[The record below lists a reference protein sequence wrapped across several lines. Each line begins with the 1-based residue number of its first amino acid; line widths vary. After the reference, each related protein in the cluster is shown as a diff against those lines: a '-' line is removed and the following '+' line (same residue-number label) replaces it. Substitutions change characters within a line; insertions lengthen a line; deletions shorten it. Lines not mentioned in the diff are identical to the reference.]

1 MMRRVFRALGDI
13 FDRDRRERG
22 LDAELRFHVDS
33 AIEHLMAQGLSREEA
48 ERQAR
53 LNVGSLPAVK
63 DDCRQTRL
71 SHTIETTWLDLRQ
84 GVRALTNN
92 PGFTLA
98 ALGTVAVGIGAT
110 TAIFS
115 VVYGVLMR
123 PLPYGRG
130 DDLIVLHQQ
139 AQARNRRD
147 LRFSVKEIADYRGA
161 TKTLDAVV
169 EHHSMVFLL
178 LGDNFAERV
187 QTAVVSA
194 NFFDS
199 LGVKPLLG
207 RTFVE
212 SDDTSASDG
221 VLVLSHK
228 YWTSRHGSDPS
239 IVGRIFAMNNRP
251 HRVIGVLPPI
261 PQYPVDSDV
270 YMPTSHCPTRS
281 SQRFQE
287 NRNARMMTVFAR
299 KRPGT
304 AIEHARA
311 ELASIEGQLRQSYPE
326 SYRPELGY
334 RIVAESLHEELTAA
348 AKPALLVLLTAAGF
362 VLLIA
367 CANVANL
374 LLARLLRRDRE
385 LALRAALGASRGRL
399 IRQLLSEGTVLSLAG
414 GLLGVAIAPMSL
426 RVLRRFAERFTP
438 RAAEVALDWP
448 VLAFA
453 LSASLVTGIVFSL
466 APALWFHRGMGD
478 AIRQGAGQSASI
490 SRNRLRAGLVV
501 AQVAVAFVLLAGA
514 GLMLRSFL
522 ALREVPPGFGA
533 ENVLSM
539 RLTFNNRRYPAIA
552 DYRKAWDRILFEIP
566 QVAGTISTALSS
578 NVPFD
583 PAGIASGPSNT
594 EFAIEGRPVSKGELA
609 PVVNTMNVSA
619 GYFATLRQPVV
630 QGRDFGERDDAERPP
645 VAIINQTM
653 ARHRW
658 PGENPLGRR
667 VTFTAGQT
675 WIEIVGVVGDV
686 REYGLDRPV
695 GDQLYLP
702 LRQTGFGSRLIVRT
716 AGDPVLLNDAVT
728 RRVRGIDA
736 EIAIDQVSTLALMRE
751 ESMASARA
759 TAMLMAVFAGIAI
772 VISTLGIGAVI
783 ALSVSQRRRELGIRM
798 ALGAQHASIIGM
810 VISQGLA
817 MTASGAAI
825 GIGAALGLTTYL
837 EKLLFATRPNDPWT
851 YAAVA
856 LLFLIISALACLA
869 PAWRISAIN
878 PANTLRQE

>member
-1 MMRRVFRALGDI
+1 MMRRIVRAMGDL
-13 FDRDRRERG
+13 FNRDGREKG
-22 LDAELRFHVDS
+22 LDAELRFHVDN
-33 AIEHLMAQGLSREEA
+33 AAEQLRAKGLSREEA
-48 ERQAR
+48 ERQA
-53 LNVGSLPAVK
+53 LLAVGNLPSLK
-63 DDCRQTRL
+63 DDCRETRL

-84 GVRALTNN
+84 GVRVLLKN

-98 ALGTVAVGIGAT
+98 ALGTLAVGIGAT

-115 VVYGVLMR
+115 LVYGVLLR

-139 AQARNRRD
+139 AQARNQRD
-147 LRFSVKEIADYRGA
+147 LRFSVKEIDDYRGA
-161 TKTLDAVV
+161 KNTLDAVV

-199 LGVKPLLG
+199 LGVKPALG

-212 SDDTSASDG
+212 SDDTTAADG

-228 YWTSRHGSDPS
+228 YWASRHGADPS
-239 IVGRIFAMNNRP
+239 IVGRVFAMNNRP

-261 PQYPVDSDV
+261 PQYPIESDV

-299 KRPGT
+299 KKQG
-304 AIEHARA
+304 ASLEQARA
-311 ELASIEGQLRQSYPE
+311 ELTSIAGQLRQSYPE

-334 RIVAESLHEELTAA
+334 KIAAESLHEELTSGAR
-348 AKPALLVLLTAAGF
+348 PALLVLLAAAGF

-399 IRQLLSEGTVLSLAG
+399 IRQLLAEGMVLSLAG
-414 GLLGVAIAPMSL
+414 GLLGVALAPLSL
-426 RVLRRFAERFTP
+426 RVLQSFAQRFTP

-453 LSASLVTGIVFSL
+453 LGASLATGIAFSL
-466 APALWFHRGMGD
+466 APALWFNRGVND
-478 AIRQGAGQSASI
+478 ALRQGAGQSS
-490 SRNRLRAGLVV
+490 SSGRNRLRAGLVV

-522 ALREVPPGFGA
+522 ALRDVPPGFGT

-552 DYRKAWDRILFEIP
+552 DYRKAWDRILLEMP
-566 QVAGTISTALSS
+566 QVSGAISTALAS

-594 EFAIEGRPVSKGELA
+594 EFAIEGRPVTKGELA

-619 GYFATLRQPVV
+619 GYFATLRQPVL
-630 QGRDFGERDDAERPP
+630 QGRGFSERDDAERPP

-658 PGENPLGRR
+658 PGENPIGRR
-667 VTFTAGQT
+667 VTFNAGQT
-675 WIEIVGVVGDV
+675 WIEIVGIVGDV

-695 GDQLYLP
+695 GDQLYMP
-702 LRQTGFGSRLIVRT
+702 LRQNGFGSRLIVRT
-716 AGDPVLLNDAVT
+716 AGDPVLLADAVT
-728 RRVRGIDA
+728 RALRGIDA
-736 EIAIDQVSTLALMRE
+736 EIAIDQVSTLALLRE

-772 VISTLGIGAVI
+772 VISAFGIGAVI
-783 ALSVSQRRRELGIRM
+783 ALSVSQRRRELGIRL
-798 ALGAQHASIIGM
+798 ALGARHSSIIGM
-810 VISQGLA
+810 VMSQGLA
-817 MTASGAAI
+817 MTGLGAAI
-825 GIGAALGLTTYL
+825 GIAAALALTTYL
-837 EKLLFATRPNDPWT
+837 EKMLFAIRANDPWT
-851 YAAVA
+851 YGAVA
-856 LLFLIISALACLA
+856 LLFLAISALACVA
-869 PAWRISAIN
+869 PAWRIATIDPVS
-878 PANTLRQE
+878 TLRQE